1 MISGGMGGMRQWGR
15 SGLDSEQEGDR
26 IYDHEVIV
34 RLMQYVKPYWPK
46 VLITFITILAY
57 TGTIMAI
64 PWLVQMIIGD
74 YISNQDLSTPEI
86 LSGLDR
92 LVAVYVVIAV
102 IQYIT
107 NYTHLRI
114 MAFVS
119 QQILYSLRF
128 DLFKHLQRMSMS
140 FYDRN
145 EVGSVMSRIQND
157 VQQLQEFVS
166 IVIVTFGDILALAGI
181 VGVMLY
187 MDVGL
192 ALIHCQWF
200 RYFL

>member
-34 RLMQYVKPYWPK
+34 RLMQYVKPYWSS

-57 TGTIMAI
+57 TGTIMAT
-64 PWLVQMIIGD
+64 PWLVQMMIGD

-86 LSGLDR
+86 ISGLDR

-192 ALIHCQWF
+192 ALIT
-200 RYFL
+200 LSLLLPM

>member
-34 RLMQYVKPYWPK
+34 RLMEYVKPYWPK

-157 VQQLQEFVS
+157 VQQLQE
-166 IVIVTFGDILALAGI
+166 L
-181 VGVMLY
+181 
-187 MDVGL
+187 
-192 ALIHCQWF
+192 
-200 RYFL
+200 